1 MRSHL
6 HHGKRI
12 KCPTLR
18 PGNVVS
24 LISLR
29 LRYYVRSFFLGDH
42 QEILSRA
49 LRIRYGRELLFNTS
63 CKYEINHFKQLMWAD
78 VILIQHPTVDE
89 NLAQYAS
96 DIIPRPE
103 RLSTIH
109 ILRICQARL
118 GPGASSTHP
127 DVFGYTIQI
136 STHGVI
142 HDTALG
148 LDSDLRSLTLD
159 QESDC
164 PKISFWIPGSVLM
177 VTLPELVKR
186 FTGKK
191 AIPPLKNYSHV
202 CHYICFRF
210 IL

>member
-1 MRSHL
+1 
-6 HHGKRI
+6 
-12 KCPTLR
+12 
-18 PGNVVS
+18 
-24 LISLR
+24 
-29 LRYYVRSFFLGDH
+29 
-42 QEILSRA
+42 
-49 LRIRYGRELLFNTS
+49 
-63 CKYEINHFKQLMWAD
+63 MWAD

-103 RLSTIH
+103 RLSTTH

-148 LDSDLRSLTLD
+148 LDSD
-159 QESDC
+159 
-164 PKISFWIPGSVLM
+164 
-177 VTLPELVKR
+177 
-186 FTGKK
+186 
-191 AIPPLKNYSHV
+191 
-202 CHYICFRF
+202 
-210 IL
+210 